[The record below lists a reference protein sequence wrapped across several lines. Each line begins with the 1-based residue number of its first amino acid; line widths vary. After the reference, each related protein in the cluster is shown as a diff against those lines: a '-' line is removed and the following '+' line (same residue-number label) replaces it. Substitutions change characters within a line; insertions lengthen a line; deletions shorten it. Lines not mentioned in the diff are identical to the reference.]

1 MEIRQLKAFLAIA
14 EARTFTAAAQRI
26 HYTQAALSMQI
37 KQLEKEVGV
46 PLFTRMP
53 RRVVLTEAGEHL
65 HERAQR
71 ILREHDAA
79 LAELAELAG
88 AKHGRLRVG
97 SASGMVSAD
106 SLPLILK
113 RLRKTH
119 QNAEVSVSSGT
130 SEELVKKILAGEIDA
145 AFISLP
151 VQAKNVETEL
161 LSRDQLVA
169 IASPRHAMA
178 AQKVVS
184 AFALEG
190 EKLILGER
198 GGNTRRLID
207 EFFAQAGLKPTVAM
221 ELSRQAAIRNMV
233 AADMGVGIVPLSV
246 AREDVERGRLVRWWI
261 EGARINWEM
270 GLARLSG
277 GYLSPVCQSFMELCR
292 EHFTAEAAAR
302 PPARR
307 SASKKPE
314 GGVKKAG
321 RKPAAKGATQS
332 KGSKKSKR

>member
-1 MEIRQLKAFLAIA
+1 MEIRQLKAFMAIA
-14 EARTFTAAAQRI
+14 DARTFTAAAQRI

-37 KQLEKEVGV
+37 KQLEREVGV

-53 RRVVLTEAGEHL
+53 RRVVLTEAGERL
-65 HERAQR
+65 LARAQH

-88 AKHGRLRVG
+88 AKHGRLRLG

-106 SLPLILK
+106 SLPSILK
-113 RLRKTH
+113 KLRKAHTH
-119 QNAEVSVSSGT
+119 AEVSVTSGT

-151 VQAKNVETEL
+151 VQARNVETEL
-161 LSRDQLVA
+161 LSQDQLVA
-169 IASPRHAMA
+169 IASPRHALA
-178 AQKVVS
+178 KQRVVS
-184 AFALEG
+184 AFALAG

-207 EFFAQAGLKPTVAM
+207 EFFAESGLRPTVSM
-221 ELSRQAAIRNMV
+221 ELSRQAAIKNMV

-246 AREDVERGRLVRWWI
+246 VRDEVERGRLVRWWI

-277 GYLSPVCQSFMELCR
+277 GYLSPVCQTFVDLCR
-292 EHFTAEAAAR
+292 EHFAA
-302 PPARR
+302 PAPEPKRR
-307 SASKKPE
+307 AA
-314 GGVKKAG
+314 KKATKQVG
-321 RKPAAKGATQS
+321 AK
-332 KGSKKSKR
+332 SKKSKK

>member
-1 MEIRQLKAFLAIA
+1 MEIRQLKAFMAIA
-14 EARTFTAAAQRI
+14 DARTFTAAAQRI

-37 KQLEKEVGV
+37 KQLEREVGV

-53 RRVVLTEAGEHL
+53 RRVVLTEAGERL
-65 HERAQR
+65 LDRAHA

-88 AKHGRLRVG
+88 AERGRLRLG

-106 SLPLILK
+106 SLPAI
-113 RLRKTH
+113 LRKLKKAH
-119 QNAEVSVSSGT
+119 QHAEVSVTSGT
-130 SEELVKKILAGEIDA
+130 SEELVKKIIAGEIDA

-151 VQAKNVETEL
+151 VQARNVETAL
-161 LSRDQLVA
+161 LSQDELVA
-169 IASPRHAMA
+169 SASPRHALA
-178 AQKVVS
+178 GQRVVS
-184 AFALEG
+184 AFALAG

-207 EFFAQAGLKPTVAM
+207 EFFAEAGLKPTVAM

-246 AREDVERGRLVRWWI
+246 VRDEVERGRVVRWWI

-270 GLARLSG
+270 ALARLSG
-277 GYLSPVCQSFMELCR
+277 GYLSPVCQTFVELCR
-292 EHFTAEAAAR
+292 EHFAAA
-302 PPARR
+302 PAAEPKRGR
-307 SASKKPE
+307 AA
-314 GGVKKAG
+314 KKAG
-321 RKPAAKGATQS
+321 KKAGA
-332 KGSKKSKR
+332 

>member
-1 MEIRQLKAFLAIA
+1 MEIRQLKAFVAIA
-14 EARTFTAAAQRI
+14 DARTFTAAAHRI

-65 HERAQR
+65 LERAHH

-97 SASGMVSAD
+97 SASGMVIAD
-106 SLPLILK
+106 SLPQILK
-113 RLRKTH
+113 RLRKSH
-119 QNAEVSVSSGT
+119 PNADVSVSSGT
-130 SEELVKKILAGEIDA
+130 SEGLVRKILAGEIDT
-145 AFISLP
+145 AFVSLP
-151 VQAKNVETEL
+151 VQARNVETEL

-178 AQKVVS
+178 GQRVVS
-184 AFALEG
+184 AFALAG

-207 EFFAQAGLKPTVAM
+207 EFFAEAGLKPTVAM
-221 ELSRQAAIRNMV
+221 ELSRQAAIKNMV
-233 AADMGVGIVPLSV
+233 AADMGVGIVPFSV
-246 AREDVERGRLVRWWI
+246 ARDDVERGRLVRWWI

-270 GLARLSG
+270 GVARLSG
-277 GYLSPVCQSFMELCR
+277 GYLSPVTQTFLDLCR
-292 EHFTAEAAAR
+292 AHFASASAAPESKQRRASKAAR
-302 PPARR
+302 GA
-307 SASKKPE
+307 KKS
-314 GGVKKAG
+314 G
-321 RKPAAKGATQS
+321 RKP
-332 KGSKKSKR
+332 GSKRSAKSKA

>member
-1 MEIRQLKAFLAIA
+1 MEIRQLKAFMAIA
-14 EARTFTAAAQRI
+14 DARTFTAAAQRI

-53 RRVVLTEAGEHL
+53 RRVVLTEAGERL
-65 HERAQR
+65 MARAQH

-106 SLPLILK
+106 ALPTILK

-119 QNAEVSVSSGT
+119 PHAEVSVSSGT
-130 SEELVKKILAGEIDA
+130 SEELVKKILAGETDT

-151 VQAKNVETEL
+151 VQARNVETEL
-161 LSRDQLVA
+161 LSQDQLVA
-169 IASPRHAMA
+169 IASPRHALA
-178 AQKVVS
+178 GQRVVS
-184 AFALEG
+184 AFALAG

-207 EFFAQAGLKPTVAM
+207 EFFAEAGLKPTVAM
-221 ELSRQAAIRNMV
+221 ELSHQAAIKNMV

-246 AREDVERGRLVRWWI
+246 ARDDVERGRLVRWWI

-277 GYLSPVCQSFMELCR
+277 GYLSPVCQTFIDFCR
-292 EHFTAEAAAR
+292 EHFAAESANAEARQRRAAK
-302 PPARR
+302 
-307 SASKKPE
+307 ASR
-314 GGVKKAG
+314 GKKAG
-321 RKPAAKGATQS
+321 RKTVAKRAG
-332 KGSKKSKR
+332 KSKK

>member
-14 EARTFTAAAQRI
+14 DARTFTAAAQRI

-53 RRVVLTEAGEHL
+53 RRVVLTEAGEKL
-65 HERAQR
+65 IERAHL

-106 SLPLILK
+106 ALPSILK
-113 RLRKTH
+113 KLRKRHTH
-119 QNAEVSVSSGT
+119 ADVSVSSGT
-130 SEELVKKILAGEIDA
+130 SEGLVKKILAGEIDT
-145 AFISLP
+145 AFVSLP
-151 VQAKNVETEL
+151 VQARNIETEL
-161 LSRDQLVA
+161 LSQDQLVA
-169 IASPRHAMA
+169 IASPRHPLA
-178 AQKVVS
+178 AQRVVS
-184 AFALEG
+184 AFALAG

-207 EFFAQAGLKPTVAM
+207 EFFAEAGLRPTVAM
-221 ELSRQAAIRNMV
+221 ELSRQAAIKNMV

-246 AREDVERGRLVRWWI
+246 ALEDVERGRLVRWWI

-270 GLARLSG
+270 GVARLSG
-277 GYLSPVCQSFMELCR
+277 GYLSPVCQTFLDLCR
-292 EHFTAEAAAR
+292 EHFAGVSVAEDK
-302 PPARR
+302 RR
-307 SASKKPE
+307 GRRTKPTKRATKRSGKPGPKRAGKSKK
-314 GGVKKAG
+314 
-321 RKPAAKGATQS
+321 
-332 KGSKKSKR
+332 

>member
-1 MEIRQLKAFLAIA
+1 MEIRQLRAFLAIA
-14 EARTFTAAAQRI
+14 DARTFTAAALRI

-37 KQLEKEVGV
+37 KQLEREVGV

-53 RRVVLTEAGEHL
+53 RRVVLTEAGEQL
-65 HERAQR
+65 LSRAQH

-106 SLPLILK
+106 SLPAILK
-113 RLRKTH
+113 KLRKVH
-119 QNAEVSVSSGT
+119 QHADVSVTSGT
-130 SEELVKKILAGEIDA
+130 SEELVKKILAGETDA
-145 AFISLP
+145 AFVSLP
-151 VQAKNVETEL
+151 VQARNIETEL
-161 LSRDQLVA
+161 LSQDQLVA
-169 IASPRHAMA
+169 IASPRHALSN
-178 AQKVVS
+178 QRVVS
-184 AFALEG
+184 AFALAG

-207 EFFAQAGLKPTVAM
+207 EFFAEAGLKPTVAM
-221 ELSRQAAIRNMV
+221 ELSRQAAIKNMV

-246 AREDVERGRLVRWWI
+246 VRDEVERGRLVRWWI

-277 GYLSPVCQSFMELCR
+277 GYISPVCQTFLELCR
-292 EHFTAEAAAR
+292 EHFAAAA
-302 PPARR
+302 PAAEPKRRR
-307 SASKKPE
+307 STKKS
-314 GGVKKAG
+314 G
-321 RKPAAKGATQS
+321 RKTGAKSA
-332 KGSKKSKR
+332 KKSKR

>member
-1 MEIRQLKAFLAIA
+1 MEIRQLKAFMAIA
-14 EARTFTAAAQRI
+14 DAHTFTAAAQRT

-37 KQLEKEVGV
+37 KQLEREVGV

-53 RRVVLTEAGEHL
+53 RRVVLTEAGERL
-65 HERAQR
+65 MARAQH

-88 AKHGRLRVG
+88 AKHGRLRLG

-106 SLPLILK
+106 SLPAILK
-113 RLRKTH
+113 RLRRVHTH
-119 QNAEVSVSSGT
+119 AEVSVTSGT
-130 SEELVKKILAGEIDA
+130 SEELVKKILAGEADA
-145 AFISLP
+145 AFVSLP
-151 VQAKNVETEL
+151 VQARNVETEL
-161 LSRDQLVA
+161 LSQDQLVA

-178 AQKVVS
+178 GQRVVS
-184 AFALEG
+184 AFALAG

-207 EFFAQAGLKPTVAM
+207 EFFSEAGLKPTVAM
-221 ELSRQAAIRNMV
+221 ELSRQAAIKNMV

-246 AREDVERGRLVRWWI
+246 VRDEVERGRLVRWWI

-277 GYLSPVCQSFMELCR
+277 GYLPPVCQAFVELCR
-292 EHFTAEAAAR
+292 EHFAAAA
-302 PPARR
+302 PGPEPKRR
-307 SASKKPE
+307 RAAKR
-314 GGVKKAG
+314 AG
-321 RKPAAKGATQS
+321 RKTGKKS
-332 KGSKKSKR
+332 SKKS

>member
-53 RRVVLTEAGEHL
+53 RRVVLTEAGERL
-65 HERAQR
+65 MARAQH

-88 AKHGRLRVG
+88 AKHGRLRLG

-106 SLPLILK
+106 SLPAILK
-113 RLRKTH
+113 KLRKAHTH
-119 QNAEVSVSSGT
+119 AEVSVTSGT
-130 SEELVKKILAGEIDA
+130 SEELVKKILAGETDA
-145 AFISLP
+145 AFVSLP
-151 VQAKNVETEL
+151 VQARNVETEQ
-161 LSRDQLVA
+161 LSQDQLVA
-169 IASPRHAMA
+169 IASPRHALA
-178 AQKVVS
+178 GQRVVS
-184 AFALEG
+184 AFALAG

-207 EFFAQAGLKPTVAM
+207 EFFAEAGLKPTVAM

-246 AREDVERGRLVRWWI
+246 ARDDVERGRLVRWWI

-270 GLARLSG
+270 GLVRLSG
-277 GYLSPVCQSFMELCR
+277 GYLSPVCQTFIELCR
-292 EHFTAEAAAR
+292 EHFAAQA
-302 PPARR
+302 PAPEPKRR
-307 SASKKPE
+307 
-314 GGVKKAG
+314 GGTKAPRVKKAG
-321 RKPAAKGATQS
+321 RKAGAKRAKRS
-332 KGSKKSKR
+332 KS

>member
-1 MEIRQLKAFLAIA
+1 MEIRQLKAFVAIA
-14 EARTFTAAAQRI
+14 EARTFTAAALRI
-26 HYTQAALSMQI
+26 NYTQAALSMQI

-53 RRVVLTEAGEHL
+53 RRVVLTEAGERL
-65 HERAQR
+65 MERAHH

-88 AKHGRLRVG
+88 AKLGRLRVG

-106 SLPLILK
+106 SLPQILK
-113 RLRKTH
+113 RLRKSH
-119 QNAEVSVSSGT
+119 PHADVSVSSGT
-130 SEELVKKILAGEIDA
+130 SDELVRKILAGEIDT

-151 VQAKNVETEL
+151 AQAHNVETEL

-169 IASPRHAMA
+169 IASPRHALA
-178 AQKVVS
+178 GQRVVS
-184 AFALEG
+184 GFALAG

-207 EFFAQAGLKPTVAM
+207 EFFAEAGLKPTVAM
-221 ELSRQAAIRNMV
+221 ELSRQAAIKNMV

-246 AREDVERGRLVRWWI
+246 ARDDVEKGRLVRWWI

-270 GLARLSG
+270 GVARLSG
-277 GYLSPVCQSFMELCR
+277 GYLSPVTQTFLDICR
-292 EHFTAEAAAR
+292 AHFASESGAAEPR
-302 PPARR
+302 QRR
-307 SASKKPE
+307 ASK
-314 GGVKKAG
+314 KKAG
-321 RKPAAKGATQS
+321 RKSAAKRAS
-332 KGSKKSKR
+332 KSKK